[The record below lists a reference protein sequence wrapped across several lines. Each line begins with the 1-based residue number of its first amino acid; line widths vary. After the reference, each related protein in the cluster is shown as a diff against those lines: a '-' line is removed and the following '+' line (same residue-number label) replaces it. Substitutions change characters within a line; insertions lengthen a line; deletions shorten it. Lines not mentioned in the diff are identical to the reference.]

1 MNPNDMRKNFLILL
15 GAMSWLLLSGCASE
29 LERINQ
35 GANKT
40 GQAVG
45 GAVRIPNSLMEG
57 AASGTAGQSS
67 PNPYNR

>member
-1 MNPNDMRKNFLILL
+1 MYRIFVATVSVLGCLL
-15 GAMSWLLLSGCASE
+15 FGGCASE
-29 LERINQ
+29 NINQ
-35 GANKT
+35 SANRT

-45 GAVRIPNSLMEG
+45 AAARIPNSLMEG

>member
-1 MNPNDMRKNFLILL
+1 MRKIFLILL
-15 GAMSWLLLSGCASE
+15 GAMSWLWVSGCASE
-29 LERINQ
+29 LKRINQ

-45 GAVRIPNSLMEG
+45 GAARIPNSLMEG
-57 AASGTAGQSS
+57 AASGAAGQSS